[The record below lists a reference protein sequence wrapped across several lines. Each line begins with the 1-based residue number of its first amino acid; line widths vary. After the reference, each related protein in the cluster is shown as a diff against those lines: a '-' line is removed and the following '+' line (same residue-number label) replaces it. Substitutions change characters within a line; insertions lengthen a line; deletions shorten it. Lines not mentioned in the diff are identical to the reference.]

1 MIDIAYA
8 NREFEKFLDEY
19 DKEDDKIKLKIVH
32 TRGVVKSAS
41 QIAQGMKLSKEDQ
54 DLAELIA
61 LLHDIGRFEQLKQYD
76 SFSPDTMDHA
86 SYGVELLFG
95 ERKMIRRFVKEETW
109 DEIIK
114 TAIAKHSD
122 YKLEGIT
129 DERTLLHAK
138 LIRDADKL
146 DNCRVKLEES
156 IEVLLGVS
164 KEEVGRQEI
173 TKKVW
178 ESCKK
183 KESIVSAERVTEKDF
198 WVSYLAYFF
207 DINFASTYQII
218 QKENYVERLI
228 HRIPYTNEDTIKK
241 MNRLCIELKEYIG
254 KKCEPAT

>member
-1 MIDIAYA
+1 MIDIEYA

-19 DKEDDKIKLKIVH
+19 DRADEKIKLKIVH

-173 TKKVW
+173 TKTVW

-183 KESIVSAERVTEKDF
+183 KESIVSAERVTEMDF

-241 MNRLCIELKEYIG
+241 MNQLCIELKEYIG

>member
-1 MIDIAYA
+1 MIDIEYA

-19 DKEDDKIKLKIVH
+19 DRADEKIKLKIVH
-32 TRGVVKSAS
+32 TQGVVESVGKIADGMNLS
-41 QIAQGMKLSKEDQ
+41 QEDRE
-54 DLAELIA
+54 LAELIA
-61 LLHDIGRFEQLKQYD
+61 LLHDIGRFEQLKQFD

-95 ERKMIRRFVKEETW
+95 KRNMIRRFVKEDTW
-109 DEIIK
+109 DEMIK

-122 YKLEGIT
+122 YRLEGIT

-183 KESIVSAERVTEKDF
+183 KESIVSAERVTEMDF

-241 MNRLCIELKEYIG
+241 MNQLCIELKELSLIHI
-254 KKCEPAT
+254 